1 MASTSKKRKISTR
14 TYDEKLD
21 IINFVDENPNMKKKD
36 VAIKFGIPA
45 NTLTDIL
52 KKRDKIQN
60 TLETTSDGKKDLKRV
75 RLGQFEDVDAAL
87 ILWFRQMD
95 VRPELRLEGDM
106 LYEKAKYFAR
116 EFQHETPPSMAWV
129 DRFKKRHCIA
139 QVQKS
144 GESAGVNQY
153 VVQNWKDG
161 KLRDILNRYSSSDI
175 FNADETAL
183 FWQILPDKSLGFLGK
198 SYHGGKQAKTR
209 ITVLVCASM
218 DGHEKLQLYV
228 IGKSKKPRA
237 FKNVRQLPVEYVANT
252 KAWMTSDLFENWVR
266 KLDNRMRLKNRKI
279 ALIIDN
285 CPAHPVIN
293 NLQNVELVF
302 LPPNTTSVT
311 QPMDGGIIKNM
322 KLHYRRIV
330 SSRRLAAAEND
341 VPWNHVSAECIAN
354 VHRKVGFVVSTSTD
368 DDEVGDPFAGLEED
382 DDPLAGPERELRN
395 IWDRYAHI
403 GVCKIRHS
411 GQMEIPSY

>member
-1 MASTSKKRKISTR
+1 
-14 TYDEKLD
+14 
-21 IINFVDENPNMKKKD
+21 
-36 VAIKFGIPA
+36 
-45 NTLTDIL
+45 
-52 KKRDKIQN
+52 
-60 TLETTSDGKKDLKRV
+60 
-75 RLGQFEDVDAAL
+75 
-87 ILWFRQMD
+87 
-95 VRPELRLEGDM
+95 M

-285 CPAHPVIN
+285 CPAQPVIN

-330 SSRRLAAAEND
+330 SSRRLPAAEND
-341 VPWNHVSAECIAN
+341 VPFKWDLLDAVHAVKSAWNHVSAECIAN
-354 VHRKVGFVVSTSTD
+354 VYRKVGFVVSTSTD